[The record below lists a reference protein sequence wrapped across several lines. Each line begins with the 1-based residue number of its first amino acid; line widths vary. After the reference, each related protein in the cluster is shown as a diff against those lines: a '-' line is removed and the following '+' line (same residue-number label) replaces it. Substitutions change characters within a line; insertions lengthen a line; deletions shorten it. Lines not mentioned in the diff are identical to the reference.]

1 AVSQR
6 GIMRDENQRCAPAA
20 MQVEQKID
28 DLIARF
34 PVEIACRLVGE
45 NDQWV
50 RRERSSNGHTLLFA
64 TRKLGREVAGP
75 VTKSNLLQHRLRDCE
90 GIAVTCEFQ
99 RKRHVFQRCH
109 RWHEMERLENDA
121 DLPPPDERQ
130 LVLVER
136 REIMT

>member
-1 AVSQR
+1 MAWWFGQWLTLRWSCGLGRSVGGDDLTIGHADRALAAVSQR

-90 GIAVTCEFQ
+90 GIAV
-99 RKRHVFQRCH
+99 
-109 RWHEMERLENDA
+109 
-121 DLPPPDERQ
+121 
-130 LVLVER
+130 
-136 REIMT
+136 